1 MSVSALSEEFLFWIN
16 VRKYSLYN
24 VFSNSQLIHRRV
36 ILSFRFAFASWVL
49 IFYNFICFCGCLFFA
64 NNMSVSESVYKTF
77 IETINVVVLPAACIH
92 LEMNVASWCT
102 LSCLQKMF
110 CFWVECQKSAR
121 SWSWPYPDSWPQFI
135 WVVYNFKT
143 QLQINQIPSLTRY
156 SLTQQKRSKICTL
169 SWSFDIVFIIKNH

>member
-1 MSVSALSEEFLFWIN
+1 MSVSALREEFLFWIN

-24 VFSNSQLIHRRV
+24 VFSNSLLIHRRV

-77 IETINVVVLPAACIH
+77 IETIKCCCAACIH

-110 CFWVECQKSAR
+110 CFFSRVLE
-121 SWSWPYPDSWPQFI
+121 
-135 WVVYNFKT
+135 T
-143 QLQINQIPSLTRY
+143 
-156 SLTQQKRSKICTL
+156 CTL
-169 SWSFDIVFIIKNH
+169 MILTISWFLTPIYLSCLQL